1 MHSTILSF
9 RLPPEETFNS
19 VHESGG
25 ASNYLGHPAH
35 ASLAEKIT
43 IPSFE
48 NDDADYRTNNPG
60 DSVEVQNT
68 YTLNPL
74 VLSVSLTI

>member
-1 MHSTILSF
+1 MLSF

-25 ASNYLGHPAH
+25 ASNYLGHPAQ

-43 IPSFE
+43 IPSFD
-48 NDDADYRTNNPG
+48 NDDADYQTNNPG
-60 DSVEVQNT
+60 DAIEAQNT

-74 VLSVSLTI
+74 VLSVSLTT